1 MIDIDARGTPC
12 PIPLIKTMNCMKKNP
27 SETICVF
34 VDGATPKE
42 NVTALAQRQ
51 GYTCDATQIDTGFKL
66 VLIPKKSS

>member
-1 MIDIDARGTPC
+1 
-12 PIPLIKTMNCMKKNP
+12 MKKNP